1 MIAAGGGSAHL
12 FGASTGGALALEA
25 AAAGVAAIS
34 VAAYDVP
41 YSVTADA
48 IRFWQTYVAALH
60 TALAEDDRDRALELF
75 MGVAG
80 SPDEE
85 IAQAKASPIW
95 ATLRPL
101 AHTLA
106 YDAACL
112 NDGSPPD
119 ERLARIRQP
128 VLLITRRPG
137 TAPDVEFFGAAADAA
152 AQAIPSVARQSV
164 SAASHVVDAQVL
176 APVLADFYRA
186 VVA

>member
-1 MIAAGGGSAHL
+1 
-12 FGASTGGALALEA
+12 
-25 AAAGVAAIS
+25 
-34 VAAYDVP
+34 
-41 YSVTADA
+41 
-48 IRFWQTYVAALH
+48 
-60 TALAEDDRDRALELF
+60 

-128 VLLITRRPG
+128 VLLITGRPG

-152 AQAIPSVARQSV
+152 AQAIPSVPANLYRPHAMSSMRKCWHQSLPT
-164 SAASHVVDAQVL
+164 STG
-176 APVLADFYRA
+176 R
-186 VVA
+186 